1 MELKWNFTHFASE
14 LDYEIYYEK
23 YNTLTAEDII
33 HFYGLDES
41 DFEKIREVVKL
52 YQSEHEATQNPE
64 VEKILDSVQVNIMRE
79 AIRRELEGVKND

>member
-33 HFYGLDES
+33 QFYGLDES
-41 DFEKIREVVKL
+41 YFEIDE
-52 YQSEHEATQNPE
+52 
-64 VEKILDSVQVNIMRE
+64 
-79 AIRRELEGVKND
+79 ELEDPDYIEFSYPNELE